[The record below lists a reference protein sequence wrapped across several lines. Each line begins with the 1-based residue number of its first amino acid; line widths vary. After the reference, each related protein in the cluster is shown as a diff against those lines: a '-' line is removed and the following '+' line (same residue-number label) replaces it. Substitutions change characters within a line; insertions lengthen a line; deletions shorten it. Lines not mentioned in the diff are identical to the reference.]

1 LDVDVLIAS
10 IRKLRRIKNP
20 VRAVPAGIG
29 GNLTKSVRK
38 RWRSKP
44 PVKGQKMSNNNTS
57 EKPVVVFISN
67 DNDTVIG
74 VMVIKNDDENLQNNL
89 EIIEKNWVA
98 ARNELLQ
105 RAREDDSIEA
115 DEDELHIA
123 FIAHELEMFD
133 EPYETIDISG
143 VYSVSNGNV
152 DRI

>member
-1 LDVDVLIAS
+1 
-10 IRKLRRIKNP
+10 
-20 VRAVPAGIG
+20 
-29 GNLTKSVRK
+29 
-38 RWRSKP
+38 
-44 PVKGQKMSNNNTS
+44 MSNTKAS

-123 FIAHELEMFD
+123 FIAHELGMFD

-143 VYSVSNGNV
+143 VYSVSNGTV

>member
-1 LDVDVLIAS
+1 
-10 IRKLRRIKNP
+10 
-20 VRAVPAGIG
+20 
-29 GNLTKSVRK
+29 
-38 RWRSKP
+38 
-44 PVKGQKMSNNNTS
+44 MSNNNTS

-143 VYSVSNGNV
+143 VYSASNGNV

>member
-1 LDVDVLIAS
+1 MCAS
-10 IRKLRRIKNP
+10 RKEHRHGFYPCLKVKFCGKTHQILNTRN
-20 VRAVPAGIG
+20 
-29 GNLTKSVRK
+29 TKA
-38 RWRSKP
+38 
-44 PVKGQKMSNNNTS
+44 S

-143 VYSVSNGNV
+143 VYSVSNGDV

>member
-1 LDVDVLIAS
+1 
-10 IRKLRRIKNP
+10 
-20 VRAVPAGIG
+20 
-29 GNLTKSVRK
+29 
-38 RWRSKP
+38 
-44 PVKGQKMSNNNTS
+44 MSNTKAS

-115 DEDELHIA
+115 DEDELHIT
-123 FIAHELEMFD
+123 FIAHELGMFD

>member
-1 LDVDVLIAS
+1 
-10 IRKLRRIKNP
+10 
-20 VRAVPAGIG
+20 
-29 GNLTKSVRK
+29 
-38 RWRSKP
+38 
-44 PVKGQKMSNNNTS
+44 MSNTNTP

-67 DNDTVIG
+67 DHDTVIG

-123 FIAHELEMFD
+123 FMHTSWGCSTSPMRLSTSPAFTPSPMGMWTASKLVLAAD
-133 EPYETIDISG
+133 TQRRRPYSG
-143 VYSVSNGNV
+143 GCAAF
-152 DRI
+152 R

>member
-1 LDVDVLIAS
+1 
-10 IRKLRRIKNP
+10 
-20 VRAVPAGIG
+20 
-29 GNLTKSVRK
+29 
-38 RWRSKP
+38 
-44 PVKGQKMSNNNTS
+44 MSNTKAS

-115 DEDELHIA
+115 DED
-123 FIAHELEMFD
+123 
-133 EPYETIDISG
+133 
-143 VYSVSNGNV
+143 
-152 DRI
+152 

>member
-1 LDVDVLIAS
+1 
-10 IRKLRRIKNP
+10 
-20 VRAVPAGIG
+20 
-29 GNLTKSVRK
+29 
-38 RWRSKP
+38 
-44 PVKGQKMSNNNTS
+44 MSNNNTS

-74 VMVIKNDDENLQNNL
+74 VMVIKNVDENLQNNL
-89 EIIEKNWVA
+89 KIIEKNWVA

-105 RAREDDSIEA
+105 WAREDDSIEA

-133 EPYETIDISG
+133 GPYETIDISG